1 MEKTTTKEFL
11 QLCHEQVVTPAL
23 ENGLDEECYY
33 RYLCE
38 IYRALEGDSGV
49 RRKYR
54 KMLSESWE
62 NMIVRFNPNSDTIWL
77 HCYEDVFKRQTNFM
91 LELGSFACASVK
103 DDATR
108 ALAQAVMNF
117 IQLQLHTQKRVLD
130 CIGKSVCPGSKAK
143 AAGKEYDSY
152 MAAMDRY
159 DLMRGFLKGSIEQLD
174 SISY

>member
-33 RYLCE
+33 QYLCE

-54 KMLSESWE
+54 KMLSEAWE
-62 NMIVRFNPNSDTIWL
+62 NMIVKFNPECDKLWQ
-77 HCYEDVFKRQTNFM
+77 HCYEAIFRRQISFM

-108 ALAQAVMNF
+108 ALAQGIMNF
-117 IQLQLHTQKRVLD
+117 IRLQLHIQKRMLD
-130 CIGKSVCPGSKAK
+130 SIEKSVCSGNKAK
-143 AAGKEYDSY
+143 VAGKEYESY

-159 DLMRGFLKGSIEQLD
+159 DLARGFLEGSIEHLN